1 MSAGAAK
8 LSGMAK
14 TKSNT
19 KLAYKCTECGWM
31 TAKWTGRCGECQAW
45 GTIEEAGV
53 TPTTARTAPAT
64 VTVDQLAQPITEID
78 ATHAESFPTGVS
90 EFDRVLGSGLVP
102 GAVILLAGEPGIGK
116 STMALDIAGQVATT
130 RRDDQRLRKTLY
142 LTGEE
147 SSAQVRLRA
156 ERIGAM
162 HDNLLLSAETDLSQV
177 LGQIEHIKPDFLVVD
192 SVQTIQ
198 SASID
203 GTPGGRM
210 QIQEVTASIIRL
222 AKRHNI
228 ATILVG
234 HVTKEGSIAGPRT
247 MEHLVDVVCQFH
259 GDRHSQLRFIRSA
272 KNRYG
277 STDEVGCFSMKD
289 SGIESIDDPSGLFIN
304 TFATP
309 ASGTAI
315 TVALDGHRP
324 LMTEIQ
330 ALVSQGSGGSP
341 RRVVTGLVQSRLNT
355 VIAILSRHLYKD
367 FTNRDIYASTVGG
380 ISVHEP
386 AADLAIA
393 AAIMS
398 SLNDLPL
405 PRSTVLIGELSL
417 AGELRPAAGMERRL
431 KEAHRL
437 GFAKAIVPDDDEMT
451 VPKGMQVL
459 RTSSLTE
466 AMTSLFSPANRPPPR
481 KPQGPTVEEADEQF
495 RDSLRYLPGMEPED
509 E

>member
-1 MSAGAAK
+1 
-8 LSGMAK
+8 MAK

-19 KLAYKCTECGWM
+19 KLAYKCSECGWM

-53 TPTTARTAPAT
+53 TPSTARTAPAT
-64 VTVDQLAQPITEID
+64 VTVDRLAQPITNID

-130 RRDDQRLRKTLY
+130 YREDRQLRTTLY

-147 SSAQVRLRA
+147 SEAQVRLRA
-156 ERIGAM
+156 ERIGAL
-162 HDNLLLSAETDLSQV
+162 HQNLLLSAETDLAQV
-177 LGQIEHIKPDFLVVD
+177 LGQIEQLKPDFLVVD

-198 SASID
+198 SSAID

-210 QIQEVTASIIRL
+210 QIQEVTSSIIRL

-277 STDEVGCFSMKD
+277 STDEVGCFSMND
-289 SGIESIDDPSGLFIN
+289 SGITSIDDPSGLFIN

-309 ASGTAI
+309 MPGTAI
-315 TVALDGHRP
+315 TVAMDGHRP

-330 ALVSQGSGGSP
+330 ALVSPGTGGSP

-355 VIAILSRHLYKD
+355 VAAIIERHLKRTLVNHDVYV
-367 FTNRDIYASTVGG
+367 STVGG
-380 ISVHEP
+380 ISVNEP
-386 AADLAIA
+386 AADLAMA
-393 AAIMS
+393 AAIIS
-398 SLNDLPL
+398 SRENLPL
-405 PRSTVLIGELSL
+405 PRSTITIGELSL
-417 AGELRPAAGMERRL
+417 AGELRPVSGMDRRL
-431 KEAHRL
+431 KEAFRL
-437 GFAKAIVPDDDEMT
+437 GFTHAVIPEDADIKVPH
-451 VPKGMQVL
+451 GMRVH
-459 RTSSLTE
+459 RTSSLSD
-466 AMTSLFSPANRPPPR
+466 AMATIFHPSRRPPPPKGR
-481 KPQGPTVEEADEQF
+481 EKMAEVFTLHPDDITEN
-495 RDSLRYLPGMEPED
+495 
-509 E
+509 

>member
-1 MSAGAAK
+1 
-8 LSGMAK
+8 MAK
-14 TKSNT
+14 TKTGT
-19 KLAYKCTECGWM
+19 KLAYKCNECGWM

-53 TPTTARTAPAT
+53 TPATARTAPVA

-78 ATHAESFPTGVS
+78 ATHSESFPTGVS

-116 STMALDIAGQVATT
+116 STMALDIAGQVAAT
-130 RRDDQRLRKTLY
+130 RRDDQQLRTTLY

-147 SSAQVRLRA
+147 SAAQVRLRA

-162 HDNLLLSAETDLSQV
+162 HKNLLLSAETDLGQV
-177 LGQIEHIKPDFLVVD
+177 LGQIEHIKPDFLVID

-198 SASID
+198 SAAID
-203 GTPGGRM
+203 GTPGGRT
-210 QIQEVTASIIRL
+210 QIQEVTSSVIRL

-259 GDRHSQLRFIRSA
+259 GDRHSQLRFIRSV

-277 STDEVGCFSMKD
+277 STDEVGCFSMND
-289 SGIESIDDPSGLFIN
+289 SGITSIDDPSGLFIN

-309 ASGTAI
+309 AAGTAI

-324 LMTEIQ
+324 LMTELQ
-330 ALVSQGSGGSP
+330 ALVSKGTGGSP

-355 VIAILSRHLYKD
+355 VVAIISRHLAVD
-367 FTNRDIYASTVGG
+367 MTTEDIYASTVGG
-380 ISVHEP
+380 ISVYEP

-393 AAIMS
+393 AAIYS
-398 SLNDLPL
+398 SRNDLPL
-405 PRSTVLIGELSL
+405 PRSTILIGELSL
-417 AGELRPAAGMERRL
+417 AGEIRPAVGMELRL

-437 GFAKAIVPDDDEMT
+437 GFTHAIIPDDDEIK
-451 VPKGMQVL
+451 VPKGMRVL
-459 RTSSLTE
+459 RTSSLAK
-466 AMTSLFSPANRPPPR
+466 AMSTLFEPSRRPPPR
-481 KPQGPTVEEADEQF
+481 RTHEEAKAELISSLEAHRTKKRDDE
-495 RDSLRYLPGMEPED
+495 
-509 E
+509 

>member
-1 MSAGAAK
+1 
-8 LSGMAK
+8 MAK

-19 KLAYKCTECGWM
+19 KLAYKCSECGWM

-53 TPTTARTAPAT
+53 TPATARTAPAT
-64 VTVDQLAQPITEID
+64 VTVDRLAQPITEID
-78 ATHAESFPTGVS
+78 ATHAESFPTGVT

-130 RRDDQRLRKTLY
+130 RRDDKQLRTTLY

-147 SSAQVRLRA
+147 SEAQVRLRA
-156 ERIGAM
+156 ERIGALQP
-162 HDNLLLSAETDLSQV
+162 NLLLSAETDLAQV
-177 LGQIEHIKPDFLVVD
+177 LGQIEHLKPDFLVVD

-198 SASID
+198 SAAID

-259 GDRHSQLRFIRSA
+259 GDRHSQLRFIRSV

-277 STDEVGCFSMKD
+277 STDEVGCFSMND
-289 SGIESIDDPSGLFIN
+289 AGITSIDDPSGLFIN

-309 ASGTAI
+309 MPGTAI
-315 TVALDGHRP
+315 TVAMDGHRP

-330 ALVSQGSGGSP
+330 ALVSPGTGGSP

-355 VIAILSRHLYKD
+355 VAAILDRHL
-367 FTNRDIYASTVGG
+367 NRSLVNYDVYVSTVGG
-380 ISVHEP
+380 ISVNEP
-386 AADLAIA
+386 AADLAMA
-393 AAIMS
+393 AAIIS
-398 SLNDLPL
+398 SRENLPL
-405 PRSTVLIGELSL
+405 PRSTITIGELSL
-417 AGELRPAAGMERRL
+417 AGELRPVTGMDRRL
-431 KEAHRL
+431 KEAFRL
-437 GFAKAIVPDDDEMT
+437 GFSHAVIPEDDEVK
-451 VPKGMQVL
+451 VPHGMQAH
-459 RTSSLTE
+459 RTSSLSD
-466 AMTSLFSPANRPPPR
+466 AMTTIFHPSRRPPP
-481 KPQGPTVEEADEQF
+481 PPG
-495 RDSLRYLPGMEPED
+495 RDKMAEVFTLHPD
-509 E
+509 DITDN

>member
-1 MSAGAAK
+1 
-8 LSGMAK
+8 MAK
-14 TKSNT
+14 TKTGT

-31 TAKWTGRCGECQAW
+31 TAKWTGRCGECQTW

-53 TPTTARTAPAT
+53 TPASARTAPVA
-64 VTVDQLAQPITEID
+64 VTVDELAQPITEID
-78 ATHAESFPTGVS
+78 ASHAESFPTGVS

-130 RRDDQRLRKTLY
+130 QRDDKKLRTTLY

-147 SSAQVRLRA
+147 SAAQVRLRA

-162 HDNLLLSAETDLSQV
+162 HDNLLLSAETDLGQV
-177 LGQIEHIKPDFLVVD
+177 LGQIEQIKPDFVVVD
-192 SVQTIQ
+192 SIQTIQ
-198 SASID
+198 SAAID

-210 QIQEVTASIIRL
+210 QIQEVTSSIIRL

-259 GDRHSQLRFIRSA
+259 GDRHSQLRFIRSV

-277 STDEVGCFSMKD
+277 STDEVGCFSMHD
-289 SGIESIDDPSGLFIN
+289 SGITSIDDPSGLFIN

-309 ASGTAI
+309 MPGTAI
-315 TVALDGHRP
+315 TVAMDGHRP
-324 LMTEIQ
+324 LMAELQ
-330 ALVSQGSGGSP
+330 ALVADGSGGSP

-355 VIAILSRHLYKD
+355 VVAILSKHLNLSLITQDVYV
-367 FTNRDIYASTVGG
+367 STVGG
-380 ISVHEP
+380 ISVNEP
-386 AADLAIA
+386 AADLAMA
-393 AAIMS
+393 AAIIS
-398 SLNDLPL
+398 SRNKLPL
-405 PRSTVLIGELSL
+405 PRSTVTIGELSL
-417 AGELRPAAGMERRL
+417 AGELRPVAGMERRL

-437 GFAKAIVPDDDEMT
+437 GFTHAVMPNDDDTKAPPGMRVYRTPSLLDAMSTIFDPKRRPAPSPDHDKMGKVFTLHPDDSTD
-451 VPKGMQVL
+451 
-459 RTSSLTE
+459 
-466 AMTSLFSPANRPPPR
+466 N
-481 KPQGPTVEEADEQF
+481 
-495 RDSLRYLPGMEPED
+495 
-509 E
+509 

>member
-1 MSAGAAK
+1 
-8 LSGMAK
+8 MAN

-45 GTIEEAGV
+45 GTIEERGAG
-53 TPTTARTAPAT
+53 PSTARTAPASI
-64 VTVDQLAQPITEID
+64 TVDAVAQPITEVD
-78 ATHAESFPTGVS
+78 ATHAESFPTGVN

-116 STMALDIAGQVATT
+116 STMALDIAGQVASTS
-130 RRDDQRLRKTLY
+130 RQDKQLRTTLY

-147 SSAQVRLRA
+147 SAAQVRMRA
-156 ERIGAM
+156 ERIGALR
-162 HDNLLLSAETDLSQV
+162 HNLLLSAETDLAQV
-177 LGQIEHIKPDFLVVD
+177 LGQIEHVKPDFLVVD

-198 SASID
+198 SAAID

-277 STDEVGCFSMKD
+277 STDEVGCFSMND
-289 SGIESIDDPSGLFIN
+289 SGITSIDDPSGLFIN

-309 ASGTAI
+309 MPGTAI
-315 TVALDGHRP
+315 TVAMDGHRP
-324 LMTEIQ
+324 LMTEVQ
-330 ALVSQGSGGSP
+330 ALVSAGTGGSP

-355 VIAILSRHLYKD
+355 VVAILSRHLGISLATDDVYV
-367 FTNRDIYASTVGG
+367 STVGG
-380 ISVHEP
+380 ISVNEP
-386 AADLAIA
+386 AADLGMA
-393 AAIMS
+393 AAIVS
-398 SLNDLPL
+398 SRQNLPL
-405 PRSTVLIGELSL
+405 PRSTITVGELSL
-417 AGELRPAAGMERRL
+417 AGELRPVTGMDRRL
-431 KEAHRL
+431 KEASRL
-437 GFAKAIVPDDDEMT
+437 GFTHAVIPDDNDIK
-451 VPKGMQVL
+451 VPRGMQTY
-459 RTSSLTE
+459 RTASLSE
-466 AMTSLFSPANRPPPR
+466 AMTAIFDPKRRPTS
-481 KPQGPTVEEADEQF
+481 PQGYHKMADVLTLHPDDI
-495 RDSLRYLPGMEPED
+495 RDN
-509 E
+509 

>member
-1 MSAGAAK
+1 
-8 LSGMAK
+8 MAK
-14 TKSNT
+14 TKTGT

-45 GTIEEAGV
+45 GSIEEAGV
-53 TPTTARTAPAT
+53 TPATARTAPVA
-64 VTVDQLAQPITEID
+64 VTVDELAQPITEID
-78 ATHAESFPTGVS
+78 ASHAESFPTGVS

-116 STMALDIAGQVATT
+116 STMALDIAGHVAAT
-130 RRDDQRLRKTLY
+130 RRDDGRQRKTLY

-147 SSAQVRLRA
+147 AAAQVRLRA

-162 HDNLLLSAETDLSQV
+162 QPNLMLAAETDLGQV
-177 LGQIEHIKPDFLVVD
+177 LGQIEQLQPDFMVID

-222 AKRHNI
+222 AKRYNI

-247 MEHLVDVVCQFH
+247 MEHLVDVVCQFQ
-259 GDRHSQLRFIRSA
+259 GDRHSQLRFIRSV

-277 STDEVGCFSMKD
+277 STDEVGCFSMRD

-309 ASGTAI
+309 APGTAI
-315 TVALDGHRP
+315 TVAMDGHRP
-324 LMTEIQ
+324 LMAEVQ
-330 ALVSQGSGGSP
+330 ALVADSPGGSP

-355 VIAILSRHLYKD
+355 VVAILSRHLRLNMSSQD
-367 FTNRDIYASTVGG
+367 VYASTVGG
-380 ISVHEP
+380 ISVQEP
-386 AADLAIA
+386 AADLALA
-393 AAIMS
+393 AAIIS
-398 SLNDLPL
+398 SRESMPL
-405 PRSTVLIGELSL
+405 PRSTVAIGELSL
-417 AGELRPAAGMERRL
+417 AGELRPVTGIDRRL

-437 GFAKAIVPDDDEMT
+437 GFHSAIIPKDDSIT
-451 VPKGMQVL
+451 IPKGMHVV
-459 RTSSLTE
+459 RTDSLEE
-466 AMTSLFSPANRPPPR
+466 AMTKLFDPNLRPPPR
-481 KPQGPTVEEADEQF
+481 PKPGARLADVIKL
-495 RDSLRYLPGMEPED
+495 DSED
-509 E
+509 VWDD

>member
-1 MSAGAAK
+1 
-8 LSGMAK
+8 MAK
-14 TKSNT
+14 SKT
-19 KLAYKCTECGWM
+19 KLAYKCSECGWM

-53 TPTTARTAPAT
+53 TPATTRTPAAK
-64 VTVDQLAQPITEID
+64 VTVDELAQPITEVD
-78 ATHAESFPTGVS
+78 ASHAESFPTGVS

-116 STMALDIAGQVATT
+116 STMALDIAGHVAATT
-130 RRDDQRLRKTLY
+130 TAEGKQRKTLY

-147 SSAQVRLRA
+147 SAAQVRLRA
-156 ERIGAM
+156 ERIGALKQ
-162 HDNLLLSAETDLSQV
+162 NLMLASETDLGQV
-177 LGQIEHIKPDFLVVD
+177 LGQIEQILPDFMVID

-198 SASID
+198 SSAID

-259 GDRHSQLRFIRSA
+259 GDRHSQLRFIRSV

-277 STDEVGCFSMKD
+277 STDEVGCFSMRD

-309 ASGTAI
+309 APGTAI
-315 TVALDGHRP
+315 TVAMDGHRP
-324 LMTEIQ
+324 LMTEVQ
-330 ALVSQGSGGSP
+330 ALVSTSGGGSP

-355 VIAILSRHLYKD
+355 VVAILSRHFKID
-367 FTNRDIYASTVGG
+367 MTSQDVYASTVGG

-386 AADLAIA
+386 AADLSMA
-393 AAIMS
+393 AAILS
-398 SLNDLPL
+398 SRSDTPL
-405 PRSTVLIGELSL
+405 PRSTVVIGEISL
-417 AGELRPAAGMERRL
+417 AGELRPVTGMERRL
-431 KEAHRL
+431 KEAFRL
-437 GFAKAIVPDDDEMT
+437 GFKHAIVPKESELT
-451 VPKGMQVL
+451 VPAGMRVVQ
-459 RTSSLTE
+459 TDSLGD
-466 AMTSLFSPANRPPPR
+466 AMTAIFDPKHRPPPR
-481 KPQGPTVEEADEQF
+481 PSPGQRLADVIQ
-495 RDSLRYLPGMEPED
+495 LGPED
-509 E
+509 VWDN